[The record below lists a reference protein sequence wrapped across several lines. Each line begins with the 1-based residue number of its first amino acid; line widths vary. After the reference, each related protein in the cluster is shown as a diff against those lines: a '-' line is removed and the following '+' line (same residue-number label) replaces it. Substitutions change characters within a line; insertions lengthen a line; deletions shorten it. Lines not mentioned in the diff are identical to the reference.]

1 VDKAAGLAVGG
12 ARRHNFAMETA
23 AERAADAFEWA
34 YGTKPE
40 VTARAPGR
48 INLIG
53 EHVDYNDG
61 FVLPAAIDLDVVV
74 AASPRHDRRV
84 RLIAADLDES
94 ASFNLDVPG
103 ARRTTWASYVQGV
116 AVLTESVGVRLTG
129 ADLAIAGDVPRGAGL
144 SSSAAFEV
152 AIARALLAVCGRNL
166 PDMEIVE
173 ICHRAER
180 EFAGVSCGVMDQF
193 AAVFGRERH
202 ALFLDCRSLHC
213 APVRMPSDV
222 VLIATD
228 SGTRRSL
235 GLTAYNDRVEQ
246 CQEAARLLGV
256 RRLRDIRLDQLESR
270 TGRLPE
276 LLARRVRHVVSEI
289 ERTREAA
296 TALEAGETANV
307 GRFMNESHASLR
319 DDYDVSTPQL
329 DALVALAQA
338 LPGVHGSRMSGAGFG
353 GCTVSLVAAEAADA
367 FREQIPEAY
376 RSETGQEATVYVLQ
390 PAAGASVIN
399 GIEM

>member
-1 VDKAAGLAVGG
+1 
-12 ARRHNFAMETA
+12 META
-23 AERAADAFEWA
+23 ADRAADAFEWA

-40 VTARAPGR
+40 ITARAPGR

-94 ASFNLDVPG
+94 ASFNLDAPA
-103 ARRTTWASYVQGV
+103 ARRASWASYVQGV
-116 AVLTESVGVRLTG
+116 AALTESVGVRLTG
-129 ADLAIAGDVPRGAGL
+129 ADLAVAGDVPRGAGL

-152 AIARALLAVCGRNL
+152 AIARALLAVGGRIL

-202 ALFLDCRSLHC
+202 ALFLDCRSLDC
-213 APVRMPSDV
+213 APVPMPAET
-222 VLIATD
+222 VLVATD

-235 GLTAYNDRVEQ
+235 GLTAYNERVEQ
-246 CQEAARLLGV
+246 CEEAARLLGV
-256 RRLRDIRLDQLESR
+256 RRLRDIRYDELEASM
-270 TGRLPE
+270 GRLPD
-276 LLARRVRHVVSEI
+276 LLARRARHVVSEI
-289 ERTREAA
+289 ERTRQAA
-296 TALEAGETANV
+296 AALEAGATARI
-307 GRFMNESHASLR
+307 GRYMNESHVSLR
-319 DDYDVSTPQL
+319 DDYEVSTPQL
-329 DALVALAQA
+329 DTLVALAQA
-338 LPGVHGSRMSGAGFG
+338 LPGVHGSRLSGAGFG
-353 GCTVSLVAAEAADA
+353 GCTVSLVAAAAAAA

-376 RSETGQEATVYVLQ
+376 RRETGQEATVYVLQ
-390 PAAGASVIN
+390 PAAGASVMN